1 MRSRF
6 SIWAIVAAN
15 LLPLV
20 LVALGYWGVTEIL
33 ALYWIETAIVGFFT
47 VLKVFFASAPVP
59 YHKTVTFE
67 MLKSAPHLKTL
78 PLLAGDLGFI
88 GKILISLFFA
98 FPFIMFMALNGL
110 ILYLALVLV
119 YPGASVPPLLSLK
132 WGLLSLFLGHG
143 AAFAAD
149 YLASGEFR
157 RTRPGD
163 CVNEPFHRLAIMQLT
178 LAAGAGLS
186 GSFGGMLYIMSVFV
200 VAKLAIELRP
210 PGGYIGA
217 AAETPKTDASAR

>member
-1 MRSRF
+1 VRSRF

-163 CVNEPFHRLAIMQLT
+163 C
-178 LAAGAGLS
+178 AGAGLS